1 MYYFAVVG
9 VEVNKIIMK
18 IITIR
23 DFLLGFLLNLLHN
36 MMMLTLT
43 TFQMVALQGLPKYS
57 ILATKIIDFASEL
70 GEYVIFFTKEI
81 FRGVEMSMTIS
92 MTMTIIH
99 NRLFMMM
106 VVMMVTIIFMDM
118 RMMVII
124 IMCMPMIVPMIM
136 LMIMSMI
143 VPMIM
148 LLSCILPGRFL
159 G

>member
-18 IITIR
+18 IITIC

-43 TFQMVALQGLPKYS
+43 TFQMVALQGLPKYG
-57 ILATKIIDFASEL
+57 ILAAKIIDFASEL
-70 GEYVIFFTKEI
+70 DEYVIFITKEI
-81 FRGVEMSMTIS
+81 FRGVEMSMT
-92 MTMTIIH
+92 MTIIH
-99 NRLFMMM
+99 IRFFMMM

-124 IMCMPMIVPMIM
+124 IMYM
-136 LMIMSMI
+136 
-143 VPMIM
+143 PMIM
-148 LLSCILPGRFL
+148 LLSSIFPGQFF